1 MFNKIRSLVWLRTN
15 MLQTNKNLLIQIL
28 MPYVLCLCYKKFMNM
43 DDQGSISI
51 VFMCLAMSFS
61 FSIGNMISNTI
72 SEEKEKNN
80 LKTLILSGVTGTEY
94 IFATL
99 FYPIIF
105 GITSIVILP
114 ILAGA
119 DLDQQYFSYI
129 VISILTAIA
138 VVLINLLVG
147 IFSETQSKAQIN
159 SLPIMFITT
168 LLPMFTTAN
177 ETLATINEYSFMGS
191 YTGFFANLK
200 SSPFGEKSFVIL
212 VVWILVLFV
221 ANMIVFK
228 TNKSGLSFSK
238 ISKNSENRWVLKTN
252 KS

>member
-1 MFNKIRSLVWLRTN
+1 
-15 MLQTNKNLLIQIL
+15 
-28 MPYVLCLCYKKFMNM
+28 M

-159 SLPIMFITT
+159 SLPIMF
-168 LLPMFTTAN
+168 TTAN